1 MTTSVTVKSTKP
13 PIKLVSERSG
23 ITLVI
28 DRSITTTSGGGSG
41 TVTNVSGTAPI
52 SVTSPTTTPVISVTT
67 GTTAGTVAAGNDA
80 RFSNW
85 NWRLDWDPENTYAIG
100 DAVYYFGSAW
110 YAIRINTGVTPVLG
124 LDWQPVAS
132 SATGVLPIT
141 VVSGA
146 VSIAAASTSV
156 AGSMSAA
163 DKTKLNNLGTNS
175 DLAQNNT
182 QTYISSA
189 GLVGYGLTNGTYAST
204 PDAAALD
211 IVGDFEIT
219 ARLQPTAWTTGTD
232 QIVVGKR
239 QTVVQHSYRFGLF
252 TGGLKFFWS
261 VDGTTI
267 LSATSTATVPYTTEA
282 AWVRVTFDVDNGAS
296 GNTAT
301 FYTAADAATEPTSWT
316 QLGTPVVTAGV
327 TSIFSS
333 TSQVEFGSNLLGGGQ
348 VVGVLKRAI
357 IRNGIGGTVV
367 CDADFEAAQDD
378 ALAFTESS
386 ANAAPVSVTTLR
398 YFFGVPNAQFS
409 TSGTQSF
416 SANQTHYMPFEVTAS
431 TSVDMFAVES
441 VTVGTAGDLR
451 VGIFTADGNLQPTGT
466 VLAQGTIPYTTG
478 AALYTKQITPVTLQP
493 GVYLIAFNLTTTST
507 WRRLAGGITFSPQ
520 ALGAS
525 TFSSRIF
532 ASAQTMTSDYT
543 TGPPWNSKTDGTTPH
558 LHGTFLRWKA
568 A

>member
-41 TVTNVSGTAPI
+41 TVTNVSASAPL
-52 SVTSPTTTPVISVTT
+52 SVTSPTTTPAISISAATVSAAGTLSAADKTKLDSVTSGAAVSAVSGTAPIVVT
-67 GTTAGTVAAGNDA
+67 GTT
-80 RFSNW
+80 
-85 NWRLDWDPENTYAIG
+85 
-100 DAVYYFGSAW
+100 
-110 YAIRINTGVTPVLG
+110 TP
-124 LDWQPVAS
+124 
-132 SATGVLPIT
+132 
-141 VVSGA
+141 A
-146 VSIAAASTSV
+146 VSISAATTSA

-163 DKTKLNNLGTNS
+163 QVTKLNNLGTNS

-182 QTYISSA
+182 QNYISSA
-189 GLVGYGLTNGTYAST
+189 GLVGYGLNNGTYAST
-204 PDAAALD
+204 PDSAALD
-211 IVGDFEIT
+211 IVGDLEIT

-232 QIVVGKR
+232 QILVGKR
-239 QTVVQHSYRFGLF
+239 QTIGQHSYRFGLF

-316 QLGTPVVTAGV
+316 QLGAPVVTATA

-333 TSQVEFGSNLLGGGQ
+333 TSQVEFGSNLLGGAQ
-348 VVGVLKRAI
+348 IVGTLKRAI
-357 IRNGIGGTVV
+357 IRNGISGTKV

-386 ANAAPVSVTTLR
+386 VNAASVSVTTAR
-398 YFFGVPNAQFS
+398 YFFGVPNAQWS

-416 SANQTHYMPFEVTAS
+416 SANQTHYMPFEVTAPS
-431 TSVDMFAVES
+431 SVDMFAVES
-441 VTVGTAGDLR
+441 VTVGTAGTLR

-466 VLAQGTIPYTTG
+466 VLAQGTIPYTTV
-478 AALYTKQITPVTLQP
+478 AAVYTKQITPVTLQP
-493 GVYLIAFNLTTTST
+493 GVYLIAFNVTTSST
-507 WRRLAGGITFSPQ
+507 WRRLAGGISPIPQ
-520 ALGAS
+520 ALGAN

-532 ASAQTMTSDYT
+532 ASETLSGDYT
-543 TGPPWNSKTDGTTPH
+543 TGSAWTAKTDGTTPH
-558 LHGTFLRWKA
+558 LHATFLRWKA
-568 A
+568 V